1 MELQELAWKYFNA
14 AKEKG
19 VQEDLQVWFGRTEK
33 TGCFLT
39 FLLCGK
45 VDTNYETLSNEF
57 YSNDKYHYAS
67 EKGRFYN
74 QDTFFVERLQ
84 EFPEAWLRYASHA
97 HYRSEPADSII
108 ENLKNYLDK

>member
-19 VQEDLQVWFGRTEK
+19 VQEDLNNWFNK
-33 TGCFLT
+33 SIKAGCFLT

-45 VDTNYETLSNEF
+45 VDTDYETLSNEF
-57 YSNDKYHYAS
+57 YSDDKYQCDS
-67 EKGRFYN
+67 EKGLFYN

-84 EFPEAWLRYASHA
+84 EFPEAWLRYASEA
-97 HYRSEPADSII
+97 HYRCEPVASII
-108 ENLKNYLDK
+108 ENLKNYLDN